1 MIEYRN
7 IPYVP
12 KEKQEKARIKT
23 PNELVPQ
30 MKAMLDGGRSIADIA
45 ERFELTEASV
55 RGAFQRKGI
64 SVKRAKESV
73 ND

>member
-12 KEKQEKARIKT
+12 KEKRAEARANT

-30 MKAMLDGGRSIADIA
+30 MKTMLDDGRSIADIA

-64 SVKRAKESV
+64 SVKRTKDSET
-73 ND
+73 